1 MKALVMLHRV
11 MPHVPL
17 QSLRITIEMACDRG
31 AFVRRRRLF

>member
-1 MKALVMLHRV
+1 

-31 AFVRRRRLF
+31 AFVCRRRLFWLA